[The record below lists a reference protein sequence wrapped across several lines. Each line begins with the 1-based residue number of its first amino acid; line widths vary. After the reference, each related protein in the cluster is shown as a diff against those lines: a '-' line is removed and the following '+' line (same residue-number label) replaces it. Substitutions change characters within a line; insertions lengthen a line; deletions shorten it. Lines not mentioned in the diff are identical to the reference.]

1 MKSRANGGPLFCVR
15 AIDKISSRYLVLNFR
30 TAKHLPPPK
39 MEAFNDDLM
48 TMAYFNPMPQLE
60 ADLMMPQE
68 STPIFWSLKPLSDN
82 GAKCYVISFRVNE
95 EFAFK
100 KVLTSEIVK
109 HYLISVS
116 MVETEK
122 RVNEGRL
129 VGQNIGHR
137 LDLDFTNYKILKDP
151 QVLPS
156 KELVNTTVSLV
167 SGESPTKTTIGRRGD
182 QYNFQFRPKAM
193 FLTCSLSTESM
204 PDYIS
209 FNEDRVLIKLGGKVL
224 VDAFLPIHINLKETV
239 WYKFDEKEKL
249 LRIVFKVVEPC
260 R

>member
-1 MKSRANGGPLFCVR
+1 MTSQANGGPLFCVR
-15 AIDKISSRYLVLNFR
+15 TIDKVSSRHLVLNFR

-39 MEAFNDDLM
+39 MEAFNEDLI
-48 TMAYFNPMPQLE
+48 TVHFLNPIPQLE

-68 STPIFWSLKPLSDN
+68 STPIFWSMKPLSHD
-82 GAKCYVISFRVNE
+82 GEKCYVISFRVNE
-95 EFAFK
+95 EFALQ

-109 HYLISVS
+109 HYLICAS

-122 RVNEGRL
+122 RVNEGQL

-137 LDLDFTNYKILKDP
+137 LDLDYMNYEILKDL

-156 KELVNTTVSLV
+156 RELVNTKVSVV
-167 SGESPTKTTIGRRGD
+167 SEGPSTKTTTESEENLYD
-182 QYNFQFRPKAM
+182 FHFRPKSM
-193 FLTCSLSTESM
+193 ILTCSLSTESM

-209 FNEDRVLIKLGGKVL
+209 FNEDRVLIKLGEKVL